1 MIYVANW
8 LPKVT
13 NTLNMRNQIVGTDGV
28 IIRDEF
34 IDFGSLQ
41 HGDPVGYDLSEI
53 LSVDFFEV

>member
-1 MIYVANW
+1 
-8 LPKVT
+8 
-13 NTLNMRNQIVGTDGV
+13 MRNQIVNTDGV